1 MKTNKILAVIV
12 NFGESQ
18 LQYLDKV
25 VSEFESFKDFE
36 VDIII
41 HSNIE
46 LQILEQQYNNVKVNV
61 IDDLDD
67 YEKLPFTTRKTIYD
81 NRDNYDFFIYNEN
94 DHLFKESHIKSFI
107 EVQKSLPGNY
117 IAGHIQY
124 EEYDEGY
131 FYPAYHAH
139 YTWDINS
146 VEKFG
151 DYVVAE
157 FTNKHQASFLL
168 NKRQLHTV
176 ISRINFLEDD
186 IRDGYNIKPRAGT
199 TPYTSAGFK
208 KVIPISH
215 FKDFM
220 IHHLP
225 NKYKEHIGIYEK
237 QMGRFDDVMKNDLK
251 VLMSRANRKIEVFV
265 RHCNFSENSVGKTR
279 LPSFSRELCYHNL
292 KRTSSSD
299 SVNITFMMDGDNV
312 DNHFLKNENE
322 YKIVTKKGGTD
333 AHSFLN
339 LLEYV
344 REQDLDDDTIVYI
357 LEDDFFHKEGW
368 DEILRE
374 GFNQTN
380 ADYISLYDHK
390 DKYFLPAYKELQSS
404 VIHTNSSHWRTS
416 PSTVNTYATEFKTFK
431 KHFDIHKEF
440 CDLDRGFT
448 RDHDKF
454 IHLWQ
459 NGSNLITS
467 IPGYSTHMEVEYLSP
482 TIDWENLLVKEKD
495 MIGEQ

>member
-1 MKTNKILAVIV
+1 
-12 NFGESQ
+12 
-18 LQYLDKV
+18 
-25 VSEFESFKDFE
+25 
-36 VDIII
+36 
-41 HSNIE
+41 
-46 LQILEQQYNNVKVNV
+46 
-61 IDDLDD
+61 
-67 YEKLPFTTRKTIYD
+67 
-81 NRDNYDFFIYNEN
+81 
-94 DHLFKESHIKSFI
+94 
-107 EVQKSLPGNY
+107 
-117 IAGHIQY
+117 
-124 EEYDEGY
+124 
-131 FYPAYHAH
+131 
-139 YTWDINS
+139 
-146 VEKFG
+146 
-151 DYVVAE
+151 
-157 FTNKHQASFLL
+157 
-168 NKRQLHTV
+168 
-176 ISRINFLEDD
+176 
-186 IRDGYNIKPRAGT
+186 
-199 TPYTSAGFK
+199 
-208 KVIPISH
+208 
-215 FKDFM
+215 
-220 IHHLP
+220 
-225 NKYKEHIGIYEK
+225 
-237 QMGRFDDVMKNDLK
+237 MGRFDDVMQNDLK